1 MTKPI
6 VFYDLAWK
14 AAGRSWSPNTWKTR
28 YALNIKG
35 LPYTT
40 VWVEFPDVASLCKKL
55 NAPPTATHKDGSPY
69 YTLPVIY
76 DPNTDTVVAESTVIA
91 RYLDK
96 TYPDTPAVIPKE
108 IAALNA
114 AFDRAMSATVVTMD
128 LFAFMIPAVY
138 GILNPASLPY
148 FRVTRESFF
157 GAKLEEIAPVGSE
170 KRAKHWEA
178 VKKGFHE
185 VAEWLSVDGEAR
197 RFFLGGETVC
207 YADIRVAGILIWF
220 RETFGEESDEWK
232 DVLSWDGGRWGAFMD
247 AMKKYEMVDIGEP
260 AKL

>member
-1 MTKPI
+1 M
-6 VFYDLAWK
+6 
-14 AAGRSWSPNTWKTR
+14 
-28 YALNIKG
+28 
-35 LPYTT
+35 
-40 VWVEFPDVASLCKKL
+40 
-55 NAPPTATHKDGSPY
+55 

-108 IAALNA
+108 IAALDA
-114 AFDRAMSATVVTMD
+114 AFDRAMSATVVTRD
-128 LFAFMIPAVY
+128 LFAIMIPAAY
-138 GILNPASLPY
+138 DILNPASLPY
-148 FRVTRESFF
+148 FRETRERFL
-157 GAKLEEIAPVGSE
+157 GTKLEEIAPAGSE
-170 KRAKHWEA
+170 KRANHWEA

-185 VAEWLSVDGEAR
+185 VAGWLSADEDAR
-197 RFFLGGETVC
+197 QFFLGGDVVC
-207 YADIRVAGILIWF
+207 FADIRIAGILIWV

-247 AMKKYEMVDIGEP
+247 AMKKYEMVDMGEP